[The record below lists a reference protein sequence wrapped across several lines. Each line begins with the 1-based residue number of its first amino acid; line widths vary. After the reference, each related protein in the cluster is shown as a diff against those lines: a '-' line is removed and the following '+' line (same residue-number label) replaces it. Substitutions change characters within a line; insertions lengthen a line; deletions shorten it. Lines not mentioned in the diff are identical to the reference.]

1 VEGGRQKGG
10 VGSQH
15 HGVDVVL
22 EHLDGGVSAHE
33 VDDAGGDGLADAAD
47 PVEEVGVPAAA

>member
-1 VEGGRQKGG
+1 
-10 VGSQH
+10 
-15 HGVDVVL
+15 VL